1 MAYEPATL
9 SLTEPPRSRKTASD
23 ALEYPVPPTG
33 PLVLAD
39 RSRLPP
45 LMPTDPAILNAL
57 RAIEGDRASAL
68 PIVPIEEI
76 AAQAGLSVHHFQRR
90 FSAVM
95 GETVGAYARRLRL
108 ETAALLLQMTPTP
121 ILQTAVAVGYNS
133 AEAFSRAFQR
143 QFGLAP
149 TEYRTWARAAATQ
162 PGPEDYERAQRVHA
176 DSRDSLNLLAVRFF
190 GSHARVGEYWQAFAG
205 LLADAGIDARGK
217 RVYGM
222 SLDNPEITPRGL
234 MRYDCAIEVPPDLP
248 ATVKGAPFSAL
259 TLPRTRVARV
269 RHDGPYHSV
278 FASYRA
284 IIIWVPEKR
293 QQFADAPALEVYE
306 SLPWRQG
313 LDQPAPFAIEL
324 AIV

>member
-1 MAYEPATL
+1 MASEPATL
-9 SLTEPPRSRKTASD
+9 SLTEPPRSRKSAAD

-33 PLVLAD
+33 PLLLAN

-45 LMPTDPAILNAL
+45 MMPTDPAILNAL

-76 AAQAGLSVHHFQRR
+76 AAQAGLSLHHFQRR

-133 AEAFSRAFQR
+133 AEAFARAFQR

-149 TEYRTWARAAATQ
+149 SEYRNWARAAATQ
-162 PGPEDYERAQRVHA
+162 PGPEEYERAQQVHA
-176 DSRDSLNLLAVRFF
+176 DSRPSLDLLAVRFF
-190 GSHARVGEYWQAFAG
+190 GSHARVAEYWQAFG
-205 LLADAGIDARGK
+205 ELLADAGIDARGK

-234 MRYDCAIEVPPDLP
+234 MRYDCAIEAPRDASARLEG
-248 ATVKGAPFSAL
+248 TPFSRLSLA
-259 TLPRTRVARV
+259 RTRVARV
-269 RHDGPYHSV
+269 RHDGPYHTV
-278 FASYRA
+278 FTSYRA
-284 IIIWVPEKR
+284 LILWVPEKR

-306 SLPWRQG
+306 SLPCRAG